1 MGRARRKMAVP
12 LLHRRERCAHS
23 RPARQRPPGNRT
35 RVRQFPKKPAG
46 TFWKPTA
53 APRPLP
59 SHPDLSALA
68 AGKRAACPARS
79 RANFYAASRLC
90 FLQQALI
97 QFCNL
102 FFAGIPRIAGE
113 VNRRR
118 RFTGRIPRS
127 LRDFVFAGRKT
138 GILSPMAFL
147 AYSKL
152 LYSWA
157 ISSSLV
163 SRGLPGQQA
172 SA

>member
-1 MGRARRKMAVP
+1 MFDGVTCCQWAGTA
-12 LLHRRERCAHS
+12 AY
-23 RPARQRPPGNRT
+23 RPAGACGLVPGFFFATHGVAFKAVRLRLTNRKLFEKSLTKNFYAPP
-35 RVRQFPKKPAG
+35 
-46 TFWKPTA
+46 
-53 APRPLP
+53 PLP
-59 SHPDLSALA
+59 Q
-68 AGKRAACPARS
+68 ARG
-79 RANFYAASRLC
+79 RLVLPGHGRNFYAASRLC

-163 SRGLPGQQA
+163 SLGLPGQQA

>member
-1 MGRARRKMAVP
+1 MSFLLFVRKIRSASLSPLRAHAAFAPGFLLRLRRFKAVGLCP
-12 LLHRRERCAHS
+12 TTHKLFEKSLTKNFYA
-23 RPARQRPPGNRT
+23 
-35 RVRQFPKKPAG
+35 
-46 TFWKPTA
+46 PTA
-53 APRPLP
+53 SRLRPCRRQEGG
-59 SHPDLSALA
+59 LS
-68 AGKRAACPARS
+68 CPATGKL
-79 RANFYAASRLC
+79 YAASRLHS
-90 FLQQALI
+90 LQKALV
-97 QFCNL
+97 QLRNFPL
-102 FFAGIPRIAGE
+102 TRVAGVAGE

-163 SRGLPGQQA
+163 SLGLPGQQA

>member
-1 MGRARRKMAVP
+1 MRFRCATGRSASLSPLRARAAFAPGFLLRLRRPIKVVELCSTPRKLFEKSLTKNFYA
-12 LLHRRERCAHS
+12 
-23 RPARQRPPGNRT
+23 PP
-35 RVRQFPKKPAG
+35 
-46 TFWKPTA
+46 
-53 APRPLP
+53 PLP
-59 SHPDLSALA
+59 Q
-68 AGKRAACPARS
+68 ARG
-79 RANFYAASRLC
+79 RLVLPGHGRNFYAASRLC

-163 SRGLPGQQA
+163 SLGLPGQQA